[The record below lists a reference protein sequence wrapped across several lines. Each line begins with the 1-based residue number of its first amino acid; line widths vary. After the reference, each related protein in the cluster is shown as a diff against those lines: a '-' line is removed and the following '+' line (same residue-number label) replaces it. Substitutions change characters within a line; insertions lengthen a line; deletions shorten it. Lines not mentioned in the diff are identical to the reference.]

1 MAQMELI
8 INYLDALIKK
18 KTLLWIY
25 EGLLGGKDKKPLVI
39 LSFEWKWGLGRSRK
53 GGYRIIFQEGLQPK
67 GLFEGGGVYSGKKW
81 KGIQENRIPG
91 PAKCFKGQGI

>member
-18 KTLLWIY
+18 KTSLWIY

-53 GGYRIIFQEGLQPK
+53 GGYRIIFQDGLQPK
-67 GLFEGGGVYSGKKW
+67 GLFEGGGVYNEKKMERNTREQNSGTC
-81 KGIQENRIPG
+81 QM
-91 PAKCFKGQGI
+91 F